1 MKILLISV
9 NNEMKPYPV
18 APLGVA
24 YIATILKNKGHSVY
38 VLDLCFAEDD
48 YLAIEES
55 LKKFFPDLLGL
66 SIRNIDNLTFRKSV
80 YYLPRVKEIVRL
92 IKCLTSAQIIVG
104 GSGFS
109 LFPEEVLR
117 YLQLEM
123 GIVGEGEISLPQYID
138 VIIHGGKINDIPNLC
153 YIKDGKYTR
162 NNTICSVEPF
172 TPKRDLLNNNKY
184 MKLGGMANIQ
194 SKRGCPFH
202 CTYCTYPSLNGNTVR
217 LREPLE
223 IVDEIKELNSKYG
236 VDYVFFVDDIFNCPE
251 KHTVALCEE
260 IIRHELKIDWACFA
274 TPKGMTK
281 ELALLMSDAS
291 CKGIEFGTDAGSRK
305 TLKAIGKSFTIEDIA
320 FATECCN
327 SINLPNAHYI
337 IVGGPDE
344 DDSTLS
350 ETFSLFNKIEP
361 TAVIVFV
368 GIRIYPNTL
377 LYYKA
382 IEDKIIEKDQ
392 NILEPVFY
400 ISPKIDRDVLLQKI
414 YDYAQQSHN
423 WIVPGLD
430 IRCDTDML
438 TVMRKIGKRGPLWDM
453 I

>member
-1 MKILLISV
+1 
-9 NNEMKPYPV
+9 
-18 APLGVA
+18 
-24 YIATILKNKGHSVY
+24 
-38 VLDLCFAEDD
+38 
-48 YLAIEES
+48 
-55 LKKFFPDLLGL
+55 
-66 SIRNIDNLTFRKSV
+66 
-80 YYLPRVKEIVRL
+80 
-92 IKCLTSAQIIVG
+92 
-104 GSGFS
+104 
-109 LFPEEVLR
+109 
-117 YLQLEM
+117 
-123 GIVGEGEISLPQYID
+123 
-138 VIIHGGKINDIPNLC
+138 
-153 YIKDGKYTR
+153 
-162 NNTICSVEPF
+162 
-172 TPKRDLLNNNKY
+172 
-184 MKLGGMANIQ
+184 
-194 SKRGCPFH
+194 
-202 CTYCTYPSLNGNTVR
+202 
-217 LREPLE
+217 
-223 IVDEIKELNSKYG
+223 
-236 VDYVFFVDDIFNCPE
+236 
-251 KHTVALCEE
+251 
-260 IIRHELKIDWACFA
+260 
-274 TPKGMTK
+274 
-281 ELALLMSDAS
+281 
-291 CKGIEFGTDAGSRK
+291 
-305 TLKAIGKSFTIEDIA
+305 

-400 ISPKIDRDVLLQKI
+400 ISPKIDGDVLLQKI